1 MQEECSFLHKSVF
14 SVICFSHD
22 VGFFFHI
29 NRIFKKG
36 VFFPQNAELCEF

>member
-1 MQEECSFLHKSVF
+1 MQEECSFLHKSVCFF

-22 VGFFFHI
+22 VFFFHI

-36 VFFPQNAELCEF
+36 LFFFHKM